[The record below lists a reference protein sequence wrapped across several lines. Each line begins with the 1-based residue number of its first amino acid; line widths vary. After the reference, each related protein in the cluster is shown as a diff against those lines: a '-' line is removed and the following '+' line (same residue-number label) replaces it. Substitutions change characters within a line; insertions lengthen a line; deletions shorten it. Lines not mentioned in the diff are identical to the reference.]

1 MPRPTTSWVIKP
13 SRGPWRDVYLTGAFE
28 LRHGGPTEGIDL
40 AGMMDMIKHAPLESF
55 LTAMAARLNA
65 PKAEGKDMIVNLVF
79 TNLGE
84 THVLEL
90 KNSVL
95 RHYKRDPHP
104 DANVTMKI
112 THELYL
118 KMLTGKAGLK
128 DTLFSDDL
136 EIEGSRLDLVSFFR
150 LIDKP
155 TGTFDIVT
163 P

>member
-1 MPRPTTSWVIKP
+1 
-13 SRGPWRDVYLTGAFE
+13 
-28 LRHGGPTEGIDL
+28 
-40 AGMMDMIKHAPLESF
+40 MIKYAPLQSF

-65 PKAEGKDMIVNLVF
+65 PKAEGKEMIVNLVF
-79 TNLGE
+79 TDLGE
-84 THVLEL
+84 SYVLEL

-95 RHYKRDPHP
+95 RHYKRDPDP

-112 THELYL
+112 THDLYL

-136 EIEGSRLDLVSFFR
+136 DIDGSRLDLVSFFR

-155 TGTFDIVT
+155 KGTFNIVT